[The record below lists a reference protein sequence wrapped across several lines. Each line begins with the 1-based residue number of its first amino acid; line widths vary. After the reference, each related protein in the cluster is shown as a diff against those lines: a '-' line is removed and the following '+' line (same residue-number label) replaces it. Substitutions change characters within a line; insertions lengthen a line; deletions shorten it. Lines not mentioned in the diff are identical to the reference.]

1 MVSEQ
6 QQELK
11 AVDAVVV
18 PPSKQGDELLA
29 GSKLLKVLST
39 VDALTI
45 LSMAKDGIE
54 ANSRTY
60 SMVGLSKKM
69 YYTRLMQLKNAGLIE
84 KRGNLYVQ
92 TTMGSFV
99 QENCINSV
107 VHATKNRKKMA
118 MIDVLVS
125 RGDIS
130 EEDLLQMKD
139 ALWKIQFD

>member
-1 MVSEQ
+1 MVTEQ

-92 TTMGSFV
+92 TTMGSFL

-107 VHATKNRKKMA
+107 VHATKNRKKMT

>member
-1 MVSEQ
+1 MVTEQ

-29 GSKLLKVLST
+29 GSRLLKVLST

-92 TTMGSFV
+92 TTMGSFL

-107 VHATKNRKKMA
+107 VQATKNRKKMT

>member
-1 MVSEQ
+1 MVTEQ

-39 VDALTI
+39 VDTLTI

-69 YYTRLMQLKNAGLIE
+69 YYTRLMQLKNAGLIK
-84 KRGNLYVQ
+84 KRGNLYIQ
-92 TTMGSFV
+92 TTMGSFL

-107 VHATKNRKKMA
+107 VQATKNRKKMA

-139 ALWKIQFD
+139 ALWKIQID

>member
-1 MVSEQ
+1 MVTEQ

-60 SMVGLSKKM
+60 SMLGLSKKM
-69 YYTRLMQLKNAGLIE
+69 YYTRLMQLKNAGLIK
-84 KRGNLYVQ
+84 KRGNLYIQ
-92 TTMGSFV
+92 TTMGSFL

-107 VHATKNRKKMA
+107 VQATKNRKKMT
-118 MIDVLVS
+118 MIDVLV
-125 RGDIS
+125 RNRNFP
-130 EEDLLQMKD
+130 EEDLLQMKNT
-139 ALWKIQFD
+139 LWKIQIY